1 MYTGKSVK
9 PDIESCKTD
18 FCSIRSDFPD
28 INALDKN
35 RPQYKCT
42 KKPDPCKQVF
52 FLFFFH
58 SLLSFP
64 AAPAAT
70 AKVAK
75 KHEKEKN
82 RSVTSATRSV
92 SDINQ
97 QSIYTF
103 SSQSHFPSMLF
114 TQLRYI
120 VFLSGK
126 RAFPKRHSPA
136 SFCISLHHISWNCL
150 PEDLPDHV
158 PH

>member
-18 FCSIRSDFPD
+18 FCSIRSDFLD
-28 INALDKN
+28 INALDKD

-42 KKPDPCKQVF
+42 KKPY
-52 FLFFFH
+52 

-126 RAFPKRHSPA
+126 RAFRKRHSPA

-150 PEDLPDHV
+150 PGDLPDHV